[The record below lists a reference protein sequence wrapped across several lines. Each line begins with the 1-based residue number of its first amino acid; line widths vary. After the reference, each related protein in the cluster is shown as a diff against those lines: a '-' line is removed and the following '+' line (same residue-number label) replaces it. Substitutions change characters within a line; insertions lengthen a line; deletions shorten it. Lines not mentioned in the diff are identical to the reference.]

1 MAPPAAEP
9 RVLTLRRVVVTVLF
23 AAAVIGGALV
33 GVFLAF
39 ESDLPQVTSLEDF
52 KPNIITQVFAS
63 DGSVIG
69 EFAIEKRVVVA
80 FQDIP
85 PVLRNAIVAVEDE
98 DFWKHIGINPWRVPA
113 AALANLRSGRR
124 GQGFSTLTMQL
135 TRLLFLT
142 PEKTYERKVK
152 EIILAFQI
160 EKNFTKEE
168 ILTLYCN
175 QIYFGHGNY
184 GVEAAS
190 RFLFA
195 KPVKD
200 LTLEEAALIAGI
212 AQSPGR
218 LSPLEN
224 ADGARQ
230 RRNHVLD
237 RMAEEKYVSREE
249 AEAAKARP
257 IALRLRREPP
267 SIAPHFVEEV
277 RKHLEREYGSQ
288 RIYQGGLRVYTTLDA
303 GMQKAAVKAV
313 RDGLRTMDRRARGF
327 VRPTATVMGAD
338 GLMPEPLHLDEWDW
352 PFREGDVVRGVVIA
366 SDRMTAVVQV
376 GDYRGRL
383 GPADVAWTRR
393 TSVADALPRGAIA
406 PFRIV
411 ALSDAGGRREAR
423 LQLEQEPKVEGALLA
438 LDTRTGA
445 VRAMVGGYDFEKSKF
460 NRATQA
466 LRQVGSAFKPIVYA
480 AALETLGYTPATIL
494 ADSPLSF
501 PNPWD
506 GSVWSP
512 KNYDGTFWGPIPLR
526 RAVEQSRNVPAV
538 RTLQAVGVQ
547 KGIEY
552 ARRLGLSSELP
563 PYLPIAL
570 GAGEATLLEMTAAF
584 ATFANQGLRMKPHL
598 VERITDREG
607 NVIEE
612 TLPRASDALRA
623 DTAFILTSLLR
634 GVAEH
639 GTAARAR
646 RLRRPIAGKTGTTND
661 YTDAWF
667 IGYEPSL
674 AAGVWVGFD
683 EKKQSLGPRAE
694 GGTVALPIWMEFWA
708 AVTASRPIEEF
719 TIPGNVVFVPVDA
732 MGHPGAPG
740 EPGVHMEAFVAG
752 TEPRLPDLPTDS
764 ATAPAAPVTPAPA
777 AHAPSTPTA
786 PGQAPAPGFSPPAG
800 SIAPA
805 GSPGTGPGPGQR

>member
-1 MAPPAAEP
+1 MAPPAAPP
-9 RVLTLRRVVVTVLF
+9 RVLTLRRVVVTALF
-23 AAAVIGGALV
+23 AAAVIGGALL

-52 KPNIITQVFAS
+52 QPNIITQVFAS

-80 FQDIP
+80 FRDIP

-98 DFWKHIGINPWRVPA
+98 DFWKHIGIDPWSIPR

-142 PEKTYERKVK
+142 PEKTYERKIK
-152 EIILAFQI
+152 EVILAFQI

-190 RFLFA
+190 RFLFG
-195 KPVKD
+195 KTVKD
-200 LTLEEAALIAGI
+200 LTLEEAALVAGI

-218 LSPLEN
+218 QSPIEN
-224 ADGARQ
+224 PERALQ

-237 RMAEEKYVSREE
+237 RMADEKYVSREE
-249 AEAAKARP
+249 AEAAKRKP
-257 IALRLRREPP
+257 ITLRLRRDPP

-277 RKHLEREYGSQ
+277 RKYLEREYGSQ
-288 RIYQGGLRVYTTLDA
+288 RIYQGGLRVYTTLDPSA
-303 GMQKAAVKAV
+303 QRAAVRSL
-313 RDGLRTMDRRARGF
+313 RDGLRAIDRRARGF
-327 VRPTATVMGAD
+327 VRPEASVLSPD
-338 GLMPEPLHLDEWDW
+338 GLLPEPLHLDEWDW
-352 PFREGDVVRGVVIA
+352 PFGEGDVVRGVVVA
-366 SDRMTAVVQV
+366 SDRASAVVQI
-376 GDYRGRL
+376 GEYRGRL
-383 GPADVAWTRR
+383 LAADVAWTRR
-393 TSVADALPRGAIA
+393 TSLSDVLPRGAVA

-438 LDTRTGA
+438 LDVRTGG
-445 VRAMVGGYDFEKSKF
+445 VRAMVGGYDFERSKF

-494 ADSPLSF
+494 VDSPLSF

-506 GSVWSP
+506 GSVWTP
-512 KNYDGTFWGPIPLR
+512 QNYDGAFMGPIPLR
-526 RAVEQSRNVPAV
+526 RAVEQSRNIPAV
-538 RTLQAVGVQ
+538 RTLQAVGLE

-552 ARRLGLSSELP
+552 ARRLGLQGELP

-570 GAGEATLLEMTAAF
+570 GAGEATLMEMTAAF
-584 ATFANQGLRMKPHL
+584 ATFANQGLRMKPFL
-598 VERITDREG
+598 IDRITDREG
-607 NVIEE
+607 NVIEQ
-612 TLPRASDALRA
+612 TLPRATDALRA

-661 YTDAWF
+661 FTDAWF
-667 IGYEPSL
+667 VGYEPSL

-683 EKKQSLGPRAE
+683 EKKDSLGPRAD
-694 GGTVALPIWMEFWA
+694 GGSIALPIWMEFWA
-708 AVTASRPIEEF
+708 AVMANRPIEEF
-719 TIPGNVVFVPVDA
+719 PIPGNVVFVPVDE

-740 EPGVHMEAFVAG
+740 APGVHMESFVAG
-752 TEPRLPDLPTDS
+752 TEPHVQELVPEP
-764 ATAPAAPVTPAPA
+764 PAPA
-777 AHAPSTPTA
+777 HETVEPKLSGPDDSRDSE
-786 PGQAPAPGFSPPAG
+786 PGRDRS
-800 SIAPA
+800 
-805 GSPGTGPGPGQR
+805 

>member
-1 MAPPAAEP
+1 
-9 RVLTLRRVVVTVLF
+9 LRRVVVTALF
-23 AAAVIGGALV
+23 AATIIGGALL

-39 ESDLPQVTSLEDF
+39 ESDLPQVTSLEEF
-52 KPNIITQVFAS
+52 QPNIITQVFAS

-80 FQDIP
+80 FRDIP
-85 PVLRNAIVAVEDE
+85 PVLRNAIVAVEDA
-98 DFWKHIGINPWRVPA
+98 DFWKHIGINPWRIPG

-142 PEKTYERKVK
+142 PEKTYERKIK
-152 EIILAFQI
+152 EVILAFQI

-175 QIYFGHGNY
+175 QVYFGHGNY

-190 RFLFA
+190 RFLFG

-200 LTLEEAALIAGI
+200 LTLEEAALVAGI
-212 AQSPGR
+212 AQSPTR
-218 LSPLEN
+218 QSPIEN
-224 ADGARQ
+224 PERATQ

-237 RMAEEKYVSREE
+237 RMAEEKYISREE
-249 AEAAKARP
+249 AEAAKRKP
-257 IALRLRREPP
+257 IVLHSRRDPP
-267 SIAPHFVEEV
+267 SIAPHFLEEV
-277 RKHLEREYGSQ
+277 RKYLEKEYGSQ
-288 RIYQGGLRVYTTLDA
+288 RIYQGGLRVYTTLQPA
-303 GMQKAAVKAV
+303 AQRAAVRSL
-313 RDGLRTMDRRARGF
+313 RDGLRTIDRRARGF
-327 VRPTATVMGAD
+327 VRPEASVLTPE
-338 GLMPEPLHLDEWDW
+338 GLLPEPLHLDEWDW
-352 PFREGDVVRGVVIA
+352 PFGPGDVVRGVVVA
-366 SDRMTAVVQV
+366 SDRASAVVQI
-376 GDYRGRL
+376 GEYRGRL
-383 GPADVAWTRR
+383 MPADVAWTRR
-393 TSVADALPRGAIA
+393 TNLAEVLPRGAVA

-411 ALSDAGGRREAR
+411 ALSEPGGRREAR
-423 LQLEQEPKVEGALLA
+423 LLLEQQPKVEGALLA
-438 LDTRTGA
+438 LDVRTGA
-445 VRAMVGGYDFEKSKF
+445 VRAMVGGYDFEHSKF

-466 LRQVGSAFKPIVYA
+466 MRQTGSAFKPIVYA

-494 ADSPLSF
+494 VDSPLSF

-512 KNYDGTFWGPIPLR
+512 QNYDGAYMGPIPLR
-526 RAVEQSRNVPAV
+526 RAVEQSRNIPAV
-538 RTLQAVGVQ
+538 RTLQAVGLE

-552 ARRLGLSSELP
+552 ARRLGLQGELP

-570 GAGEATLLEMTAAF
+570 GAGEATLVEMTAAF
-584 ATFANQGLRMKPHL
+584 ATFANQGLRMKPFL
-598 VERITDREG
+598 IERITDRDG
-607 NVIEE
+607 NVIEQ
-612 TLPRASDALRA
+612 TLPRATDALRA

-661 YTDAWF
+661 FTDAWF

-683 EKKQSLGPRAE
+683 EKKDSLGRGAD
-694 GGTVALPIWMEFWA
+694 GGTVALPIWMDFWA
-708 AVTASRPIEEF
+708 AVTAERPIEEF
-719 TIPGNVVFVPVDA
+719 PIPGNVVFVPVDE

-740 EPGVHMEAFVAG
+740 APGVHMEAFVAG
-752 TEPRLPDLPTDS
+752 TEPRVQELPSESDD
-764 ATAPAAPVTPAPA
+764 
-777 AHAPSTPTA
+777 
-786 PGQAPAPGFSPPAG
+786 
-800 SIAPA
+800 
-805 GSPGTGPGPGQR
+805 

>member
-1 MAPPAAEP
+1 MALPAAAP
-9 RVLTLRRVVVTVLF
+9 RVLTLRRVVVTALF
-23 AAAVIGGALV
+23 AATVIGGALL
-33 GVFLAF
+33 GVFFAF

-52 KPNIITQVFAS
+52 KPNIITQVFAN

-85 PVLRNAIVAVEDE
+85 PVLRNAIVAVEDA
-98 DFWKHIGINPWRVPA
+98 DFWKHIGINPWRIPG
-113 AALANLRSGRR
+113 AALANLRSGRYS
-124 GQGFSTLTMQL
+124 QGFSTLTMQL

-142 PEKTYERKVK
+142 PEKTPERKIK
-152 EIILAFQI
+152 EVILAFQI

-175 QIYFGHGNY
+175 QIYFGNGNY

-190 RFLFA
+190 RFLFGKA
-195 KPVKD
+195 VKD
-200 LTLEEAALIAGI
+200 VTLGEAALVAGI
-212 AQSPGR
+212 AQSPMR
-218 LSPLEN
+218 QSPIEN
-224 ADGARQ
+224 PERALQ

-249 AEAAKARP
+249 AEAAKAKP
-257 IALRLRREPP
+257 IALRLRRDPP
-267 SIAPHFVEEV
+267 SVAPHFVEEV
-277 RKHLEREYGSQ
+277 RKYLEREYGSQ
-288 RIYQGGLRVYTTLDA
+288 RIYQGGLRVYTTLDP
-303 GMQKAAVKAV
+303 KAQRAALRAV
-313 RDGLRTMDRRARGF
+313 RTGLRAIDRRARGF
-327 VRPTATVMGAD
+327 VKPQASALGPD
-338 GLMPEPLHLDEWDW
+338 GLLPEPLRLDEWDW
-352 PFREGDVVRGVVIA
+352 PFGEGDVVRGVVIA
-366 SDRMTAVVQV
+366 SDRLSAVVQV
-376 GDYRGRL
+376 GGYRGRL
-383 GPADVAWTRR
+383 LPADVAWTRR
-393 TSVADALPRGAIA
+393 ASVSDALPRGAIA

-411 ALSDAGGRREAR
+411 ALSDVAGRREAR
-423 LQLEQEPKVEGALLA
+423 LQLEQEPKVEGALIA
-438 LDTRTGA
+438 IDVHTGA

-494 ADSPLSF
+494 IDAPLSF
-501 PNPWD
+501 PNQWD

-512 KNYDGTFWGPIPLR
+512 QNYDGVFQGPIPLR
-526 RAVEQSRNVPAV
+526 RAVEQSRNIPAV
-538 RTLQAVGVQ
+538 RTLQAVGIE

-570 GAGEATLLEMTAAF
+570 GAGEATLAEMTAAF
-584 ATFANQGLRMKPHL
+584 GTFANQGLRMRPFL
-598 VERITDREG
+598 IDRITDREG
-607 NVIEE
+607 NVIEQ
-612 TLPRASDALRA
+612 TLPRATDALRA

-634 GVAEH
+634 GVADH

-661 YTDAWF
+661 FTDAWF

-683 EKKQSLGPRAE
+683 EKKDSLGPRAD
-694 GGTVALPIWMEFWA
+694 GGTIALPIWMEFWA
-708 AVTASRPIEEF
+708 AVMSERPIEEF
-719 TIPGNVVFVPVDA
+719 PIPGNVVFVPVDE

-740 EPGVHMEAFVAG
+740 APGVHMEAFVAG
-752 TEPRLPDLPTDS
+752 TEPHVQE
-764 ATAPAAPVTPAPA
+764 AAPADPAPA
-777 AHAPSTPTA
+777 THDTAEKLSA
-786 PGQAPAPGFSPPAG
+786 PG
-800 SIAPA
+800 
-805 GSPGTGPGPGQR
+805 GSPGSAPGPGRK